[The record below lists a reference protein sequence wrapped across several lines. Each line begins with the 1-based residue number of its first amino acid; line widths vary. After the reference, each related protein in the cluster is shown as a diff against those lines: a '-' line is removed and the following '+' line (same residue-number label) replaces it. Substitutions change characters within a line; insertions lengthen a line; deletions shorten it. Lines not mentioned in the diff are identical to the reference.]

1 MATAFSNSTES
12 IAPPC
17 EDAMPDRAS
26 VQPSSRVFS
35 SDADSV
41 VLTGSRLLTFEAMH
55 LLISLDR
62 DLREARAQWNQD
74 WFRRLMRIRPKAVS
88 RLRRRWTKLD
98 PPPAIPLGT
107 LRRRYHANLAKY
119 LGKVPL
125 SNYGRSKRLS
135 LTLDAE
141 RTQL

>member
-1 MATAFSNSTES
+1 MAAAFSNSTES
-12 IAPPC
+12 IAPRC
-17 EDAMPDRAS
+17 EGATQEPAS
-26 VQPSSRVFS
+26 LHANSRVFLP
-35 SDADSV
+35 DDDSV

-74 WFRRLMRIRPKAVS
+74 WFRRLMRVRPKAVS

-107 LRRRYHANLAKY
+107 LRRRYHANLARY
-119 LGKVPL
+119 LYD
-125 SNYGRSKRLS
+125 S
-135 LTLDAE
+135 
-141 RTQL
+141 Q

>member
-1 MATAFSNSTES
+1 MSTAFSNSTES
-12 IAPPC
+12 IALPS
-17 EDAMPDRAS
+17 EDAMQEPAS
-26 VQPSSRVFS
+26 VQASSRLFS

-41 VLTGSRLLTFEAMH
+41 VLTGSRLLTLEAMH

-74 WFRRLMRIRPKAVS
+74 WFRRLMRIRSKAVS
-88 RLRRRWTKLD
+88 RLRRRWAKLD

-119 LGKVPL
+119 LYQPTGGL
-125 SNYGRSKRLS
+125 NG
-135 LTLDAE
+135 
-141 RTQL
+141 

>member
-1 MATAFSNSTES
+1 MAAAVSHIRES
-12 IAPPC
+12 IAPPN
-17 EDAMPDRAS
+17 EDGMPGQVSAQAS
-26 VQPSSRVFS
+26 SGAFLL
-35 SDADSV
+35 DADSV

-88 RLRRRWTKLD
+88 RLRRRSAKLD

-107 LRRRYHANLAKY
+107 LKRRYHANLSKY
-119 LGKVPL
+119 LYHLPDEFKG
-125 SNYGRSKRLS
+125 
-135 LTLDAE
+135 
-141 RTQL
+141 

>member
-1 MATAFSNSTES
+1 MAEAVSNITES
-12 IAPPC
+12 IAPPN
-17 EDAMPDRAS
+17 EDAMPEQAS
-26 VQPSSRVFS
+26 VQARSGAFLQ
-35 SDADSV
+35 DADSV

-88 RLRRRWTKLD
+88 RLRRRWAKLD
-98 PPPAIPLGT
+98 PPPTIPLGR

-119 LGKVPL
+119 LYH
-125 SNYGRSKRLS
+125 SS
-135 LTLDAE
+135 
-141 RTQL
+141 

>member
-12 IAPPC
+12 IAPSC
-17 EDAMPDRAS
+17 EDAMQVRAS
-26 VQPSSRVFS
+26 VQASSRVFS

-41 VLTGSRLLTFEAMH
+41 VLIGSRLLTFEAMH

-88 RLRRRWTKLD
+88 RLRRRWAKLD

-119 LGKVPL
+119 LYQPTGDL
-125 SNYGRSKRLS
+125 NG
-135 LTLDAE
+135 
-141 RTQL
+141 